1 MISVAS
7 HAKETG
13 APSLAFAQRRPRSIR
28 SDVRRVMPAALQTRS
43 KSCER
48 GSGRA
53 RRARSLRVAGK
64 RRMAVSMAQAYLP
77 YPRWRQLPGCGRV
90 RGLEG
95 GKTGETARAYPGA
108 TILLGYNRTAR
119 PCSMVKG
126 HSHRQ
131 NTPSR
136 CSARPG
142 VPPVHDRPTSLLF
155 DNAVITETL
164 HDAPLPARD
173 FALMAAKGLARIV
186 PPVNTYRP
194 QPGGGSG
201 TRMLLRTRTYA

>member
-108 TILLGYNRTAR
+108 TIL
-119 PCSMVKG
+119 
-126 HSHRQ
+126 
-131 NTPSR
+131 
-136 CSARPG
+136 
-142 VPPVHDRPTSLLF
+142 
-155 DNAVITETL
+155 
-164 HDAPLPARD
+164 
-173 FALMAAKGLARIV
+173 
-186 PPVNTYRP
+186 
-194 QPGGGSG
+194 
-201 TRMLLRTRTYA
+201 